1 MLRETTHAF
10 GPDGGLI
17 GAITHA
23 ERAASAGLGMV
34 LFNAGVVSRVGP
46 HRINVKIARH
56 LAGLG
61 VPTLR
66 FDLHGMGDSRRPDGR
81 LPYREQVVADLQ
93 AALDLLQQQ
102 TGVNRFAVLGF
113 CSGALPSYWLART
126 DERVRGIVLYDAF
139 DFSNA
144 ASRRRHFWLRL
155 RAHGLGPRAL
165 LLYARRGMGLL
176 FALPRLLQQVRLAA
190 HAQAA
195 EASDPDASI
204 TIQTLADELAALTQR
219 GVRVALLQSGND
231 FSNVNDAA
239 QIAQIADPH
248 SQRGLLTG
256 FLPQIDHIMTSRHA
270 QQAFIGWIAEFAAA
284 TAAPDTHPAA
294 AAPRALVAR
303 TQPSTLS

>member
-1 MLRETTHAF
+1 MRESTHAF

-17 GAITHA
+17 GTITYI
-23 ERAASAGLGMV
+23 ERPANASLGLV

-56 LAGLG
+56 LAGQG
-61 VPTLR
+61 IPTVR

-81 LPYREQVVADLQ
+81 LSYKEQVVADLQ
-93 AALDLLQQQ
+93 AALNLLQQHA
-102 TGVNRFAVLGF
+102 GVNRFAVLGF
-113 CSGALPSYWLART
+113 CSGALPSYWLARA

-155 RAHGLGPRAL
+155 RAHGFGPGAL
-165 LLYARRGMGLL
+165 LLYARRGLSLVG
-176 FALPRLLQQVRLAA
+176 ALAQLVRQRKLAV

-195 EASDPDASI
+195 EVNDPEASI
-204 TIQTLADELAALTQR
+204 TIQILADELAALTRR

-231 FSNVNDAA
+231 FSNVNDAG
-239 QIAQIADPH
+239 QIAQVADPGG
-248 SQRGLLTG
+248 QRGLIAG

-270 QQAFIGWIAEFAAA
+270 QRAFIDWITDFTIVTA
-284 TAAPDTHPAA
+284 T
-294 AAPRALVAR
+294 RAY
-303 TQPSTLS
+303 PSTASASCLSLTPARSSALS